1 MASIWAPGRFISWRQ
16 KRMKSGGK
24 FWRASARSG
33 METKYGCWRRVEL
46 CISRSPRFTPVH
58 SAGLL
63 AADDRSLASD
73 FTRSIHRI
81 PESHPECG
89 VGSAVGLSVLHVE
102 LVAGGVFRSGAGEC
116 GAGCAAGCERLLL
129 RAAVD

>member
-1 MASIWAPGRFISWRQ
+1 MAAGGGWNFVFRVPRALRQ
-16 KRMKSGGK
+16 
-24 FWRASARSG
+24 
-33 METKYGCWRRVEL
+33 CIQRV
-46 CISRSPRFTPVH
+46 
-58 SAGLL
+58 LL